1 MKHTLDKQ
9 LTYGGAT
16 QSNGDELFVTYS
28 DADYAGDGDTLRSTG
43 AYTVMMGGGAV
54 DWSSK
59 LQPVVA
65 QSTTEAEYVSA
76 TAAGQEILW
85 LRNLFSELGFEPKGA
100 STLHLDN
107 QSALA
112 VTRNPEHHGR
122 MKHLDLRYYW
132 LRDAVKAGLIDV
144 RYIST
149 KDMPADIMT
158 KALSRAVVEEM
169 RRMLGLRAC

>member
-1 MKHTLDKQ
+1 MIVKM
-9 LTYGGAT
+9 G
-16 QSNGDELFVTYS
+16 
-28 DADYAGDGDTLRSTG
+28 TG
-43 AYTVMMGGGAV
+43 AVSWA
-54 DWSSK
+54 SK
-59 LQPVVA
+59 LQPIVTL
-65 QSTTEAEYVSA
+65 STTEAEYISA

-85 LRNLFSELGFEPKGA
+85 LRNLFKELGFEVKGA
-100 STLHLDN
+100 SILHLDN

-132 LRDAVKAGLIDV
+132 LRDAVKADLIDV
-144 RYIST
+144 HYIST

-169 RRMLGLRAC
+169 RRMLGVRMC